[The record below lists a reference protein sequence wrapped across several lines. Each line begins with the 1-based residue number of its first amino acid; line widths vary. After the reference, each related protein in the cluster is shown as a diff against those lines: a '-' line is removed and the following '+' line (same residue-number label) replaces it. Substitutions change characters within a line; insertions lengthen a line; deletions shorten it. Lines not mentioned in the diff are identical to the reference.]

1 MVEETAPVIPVVAS
15 VAAPATAPIEAPAAL
30 VTAVTPIPAPTPEA
44 APVAPVEAPK
54 AVTVMGEALDSKV
67 EAVKPAEI
75 TPKPEPVAE
84 VKPAVEPVKEEP
96 KAQEGQSEN
105 PAPPPAYDPFT
116 VPEGVTLD
124 EERVT
129 KFTDILRELETT
141 GKADHAAVQ
150 QFGQKAVDFHVEEV
164 QKAVENLQNSY
175 MTAWEKQKTDWK
187 DTFMKDP
194 ELGGNRFQTTVDAA
208 RNFIRTHGGSPEQQ
222 QEFRDVME
230 SSGLG
235 NHPAV
240 IRLLANAGTAMKE
253 GTPIIATKP
262 VSAPKSKV
270 STLYGAKA

>member
-1 MVEETAPVIPVVAS
+1 MVEETAPVTPVVAS
-15 VAAPATAPIEAPAAL
+15 VAAPATAPIEAPVAPVTAAAL
-30 VTAVTPIPAPTPEA
+30 IPAPTPEA

-54 AVTVMGEALDSKV
+54 AVTVMGEALDAKV
-67 EAVKPAEI
+67 EPVKPAEI

>member
-1 MVEETAPVIPVVAS
+1 MVEETAPVTPVVAS
-15 VAAPATAPIEAPAAL
+15 VAAPAAAPIEAPVAP
-30 VTAVTPIPAPTPEA
+30 VTAVAPIPAPTPEA

-67 EAVKPAEI
+67 EAVKPVEI